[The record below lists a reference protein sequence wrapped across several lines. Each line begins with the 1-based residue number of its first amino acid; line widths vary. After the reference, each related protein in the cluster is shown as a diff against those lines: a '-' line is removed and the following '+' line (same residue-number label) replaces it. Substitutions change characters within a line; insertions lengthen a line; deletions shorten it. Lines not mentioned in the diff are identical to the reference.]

1 MLVSALGFTAAT
13 RGRLAAASEPGSLAL
28 VERAGLTMGSELR
41 LTAWTTDVPRAN
53 AAFDEVYAEF
63 ARLDQLLSVWREG
76 SDVLRVNAAAGDH
89 AVNVS
94 PDTRAVLHSAV
105 QISQWTGGKFDVTFG
120 VLTDVWKFDQDLDG
134 SVPSAAQISARLPL
148 IDYRAIVIDDDAGTV
163 MLRKK
168 GMRIHLGGIG
178 KGYAVE
184 KSVRLLRARGLRDF
198 MIQAGG
204 DLYAAGKRGG
214 DRPWRLGIADP
225 RGNHD
230 PFATVELSDRTLST
244 SGDYER
250 FFFKNG
256 RRYHHIL
263 DLADGQ
269 PARASRSVTLISE
282 SPTIADGVAKGVFIL
297 GPSAGMALIERLHLE
312 GVIVGATNEL
322 IVSPGLRGR
331 LTLLHQPTDAP

>member
-1 MLVSALGFTAAT
+1 MLLVSALVLAT
-13 RGRLAAASEPGSLAL
+13 RGWSAAAFQPGSLAR
-28 VERAGLTMGSELR
+28 VERAGLTMGSEVR
-41 LTAWTTDVPRAN
+41 LTAWTADVARAN
-53 AAFDEVYAEF
+53 AAFDEVFAEF
-63 ARLDQLLSVWREG
+63 ERLDRLMSVWREG
-76 SDVLRVNAAAGDH
+76 SDVLRVNAAAGAH
-89 AVNVS
+89 AVPVS
-94 PDTRAVLHSAV
+94 TDTRAVLHSAV
-105 QISQWTGGKFDVTFG
+105 QISEWTGGKFDVTFG
-120 VLTDVWKFDQDLDG
+120 ALTDVWKFDHDLDG

-168 GMRIHLGGIG
+168 GMHIHLGGIG

-184 KSVRLLRARGLRDF
+184 KSVRLLRARGLSNF

-204 DLYAAGKRGG
+204 DLYVAGKRG

-230 PFATVELSDRTLST
+230 PFATVELADRTLST

-250 FFFKNG
+250 FFFKDG

-263 DLADGQ
+263 DPADGQ
-269 PARASRSVTLISE
+269 PARASRSVTLVSE

-312 GVIVGATNEL
+312 GVIVGARNEVV
-322 IVSPGLRGR
+322 VSPGLRGS
-331 LTLLHQPTDAP
+331 LTWLHQPTDAP